1 MLRAVLIVVCVLAGQ
16 PAWAHAVL
24 LATQPADGAA
34 LEKAPAEIVL
44 RFNEPVAPVALRVL
58 DATGADRAMA
68 TPRAQDNEIRLELPE
83 LPTGGYVVSWRVVS
97 ADSHP
102 IGGGFI
108 YTVGQASLPGP
119 YTAGDARRET
129 GWTIAIIVN
138 RFVLYAALMF
148 VAGGALFAFFVLRP
162 LRIGVAGLD
171 YWRLRAT
178 VLGLFAALLAIGL
191 KGGQLGAFPA
201 GALVDT
207 VAWRLGFATSTA
219 TSTLTIITGLG
230 IILAAGYSRRW
241 RSWLEVLGAVIA
253 LTGLSVTG
261 HAATGPDWVRMTA
274 AAHAL
279 LAGFWLGAFWPLLR
293 LIPAH
298 PAAALAAARQFSH
311 LAVPALLALAATGLG
326 MALLRITS
334 LGQLVG
340 SPYGQLLV
348 LKLLIVAALL
358 VVAAANRWQA
368 TPALAAGRRGATED
382 LMRNLR
388 LEIGLGATV
397 LLLTAVLAH
406 TPPPGMAAHDHA
418 HGAESGHTTWISQR
432 NRALMLEVLPA
443 VTGPNRV
450 TARFMSLSGDLL
462 APQEASI
469 SFARLAAGVEP
480 ITRPLTRGRNDVFR
494 LGRIDLPL
502 AGLWTVRVEALIDDF
517 EKAVF
522 EIEVPISAP
531 PRR

>member
-34 LEKAPAEIVL
+34 LEKAPAGIVL

-58 DATGADRAMA
+58 DATGADRAIA
-68 TPRAQDNEIRLELPE
+68 SPRAQDNEIRLDLPD
-83 LPTGGYVVSWRVVS
+83 LPTGGYIVSWRVVS

-102 IGGGFI
+102 IGGGFT
-108 YTVGQASLPGP
+108 YSVGQASPPGS
-119 YTAGDARRET
+119 YAADDARRET
-129 GWTIAIIVN
+129 GWTIAIIIN

-148 VAGGALFAFFVLRP
+148 VAGGALFAFLVLRP
-162 LRIGVAGLD
+162 LRIGVAGFEP
-171 YWRLRAT
+171 WRRRAAA
-178 VLGLFAALLAIGL
+178 LGLFAALLAIGL

-207 VAWRLGFATSTA
+207 VAWRLGLSTSTA
-219 TSTLTIITGLG
+219 TSALTIVTGLG
-230 IILAAGYSRRW
+230 IIMAAGQSQRW
-241 RSWLEVLGAVIA
+241 RSWLEALGALIA
-253 LTGLSVTG
+253 LSGLSVTG

-274 AAHAL
+274 TVHAL

-298 PAAALAAARQFSH
+298 PTAALAAARRFSH
-311 LAVPALLALAATGLG
+311 LAVPALLALAATGFG
-326 MALLRITS
+326 MSLLRITS
-334 LGQLVG
+334 LDQFVG

-348 LKLLIVAALL
+348 IKLLIVAALL

-368 TPALAAGRRGATED
+368 TPALAAGRRGASDD

-388 LEIGLGATV
+388 LEIGLGAIV
-397 LLLTAVLAH
+397 LLLTSVLAH

-418 HGAESGHTTWISQR
+418 KGAESGHTTWISQR

-443 VTGPNRV
+443 SPGPNRV
-450 TARFMSLSGDLL
+450 VARFVSPSGDLL

-469 SFARLAAGVEP
+469 SFARPASGIEP

-502 AGLWTVRVEALIDDF
+502 AGVWTVRVEALIDDF

-522 EIEVPISAP
+522 EVEVPISAP
-531 PRR
+531 ARR